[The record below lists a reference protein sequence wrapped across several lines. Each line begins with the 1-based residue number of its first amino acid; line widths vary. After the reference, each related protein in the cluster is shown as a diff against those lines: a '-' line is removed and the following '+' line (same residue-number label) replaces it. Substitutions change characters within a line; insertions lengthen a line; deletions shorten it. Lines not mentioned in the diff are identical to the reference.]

1 MKLRE
6 LVKSTA
12 KDTEF
17 KILVSNAEMEDRE
30 VCKLD
35 GNIFRNYTDFDWLLD
50 KEVSEVSVVRGWG
63 YLVCYIDLTERQND

>member
-1 MKLRE
+1 MKIRE

-17 KILVSNAEMEDRE
+17 KILVSNDEMEDRE
-30 VCKLD
+30 VCRLD

-50 KEVSEVSVVRGWG
+50 KEVSEVSLARGWG
-63 YLVCYIDLTERQND
+63 YLVCYINLTERTND